1 MKTMSKVRERLAK
14 AASMDSATVS
24 DRTSDGSYERGP
36 HWELRKRRTTSSLSN
51 GAESSQAVHTNP
63 TAVEVHEWVQTSH
76 CHQHDNTLRHGHL
89 LRWMDITACLSG
101 QTGDCMNFLPLLIVR
116 LIFKKYII
124 MSVWLICFVW
134 KLERVGGVKRERER
148 ETMCIIPLQLRSMP
162 RFPVLLSQWMIS
174 SLTQQS
180 GKDYF

>member
-101 QTGDCMNFLPLLIVR
+101 QTGDCMNFLPLLIVH

-124 MSVWLICFVW
+124 TSI
-134 KLERVGGVKRERER
+134 
-148 ETMCIIPLQLRSMP
+148 
-162 RFPVLLSQWMIS
+162 
-174 SLTQQS
+174 
-180 GKDYF
+180 